1 MKRRDLVK
9 AAAVAPA
16 ALMSAA
22 NAAPMPTPAT
32 LETQILR
39 LNLQHTWT
47 TTMSSSQYRDTLQV
61 AYSRDGITGHGEGAP
76 IVRYHEDAEG
86 ARKAVESVR
95 DLLLSVDPLHFSKL
109 MAEVFQRVPG
119 NWAGKAAIDIAVMD
133 WVGQKLGIPI
143 YEWLGLDAADTPL
156 TTFSIGIDTPEITK
170 QKTREAA
177 DYPILKVK
185 VGLATDEPTIEAV
198 RSVTDKKLRV
208 DANEG
213 WKDKEEAVRKINWLE
228 KHGVEFIE
236 QPMPAEMI
244 EETHWVRSRVHI
256 PIIADEACQRA
267 SDIPKL
273 KEAFDGVNVKLD
285 KSGGILEARRMIEI
299 AKALGMRTML
309 GCMVSS
315 SVTVTAAAHL
325 SPLVDYA
332 DLDGNLLI
340 SNDPFHGVK
349 VERGKADSAERPR
362 ARTHEGVASSSVT
375 VTAAAHLS
383 PLVDYADLDGNRLIP
398 NDPFRGVN
406 VAKGKLILP
415 KGPGL
420 GLTKA

>member
-1 MKRRDLVK
+1 VNRRDLIK
-9 AAAVAPA
+9 TAASAPA
-16 ALMSAA
+16 MLLPTASGAA
-22 NAAPMPTPAT
+22 TAAT
-32 LETQILR
+32 LETKIVR

-47 TTMSSSQYRDTLQV
+47 TTMSSSQYRDTLHV
-61 AYSRDGITGHGEGAP
+61 AYTREGITGHGEGAP

-95 DLLLSVDPLHFSKL
+95 DLVLSADPTQFSKL
-109 MAEVFQRVPG
+109 MAEVFRRVPG
-119 NWAGKAAIDIAVMD
+119 NWAGKSAIDIAIMD
-133 WVGQKLGIPI
+133 WVGQKLGVPL
-143 YEWLGLDAADTPL
+143 YEWLGLDPADTPI
-156 TTFSIGIDTPEITK
+156 TTFSIGIDTPETTK
-170 QKTREAA
+170 QKTLEAA
-177 DYPILKVK
+177 EYPILKVK

-198 RSVTDKKLRV
+198 RSVTNKKLRV

-228 KHGVEFIE
+228 KQGAEFIE

-244 EETHWVRSRVHI
+244 EETRWVRSRVHI
-256 PIIADEACQRA
+256 PIIADEACQRV

-273 KEAFDGVNVKLD
+273 KDAFDGVNVKLD
-285 KSGGILEARRMIEI
+285 KSGGILEARTWIDVARSLSMRVMI
-299 AKALGMRTML
+299 

-340 SNDPFHGVK
+340 SNDPFHGVR
-349 VERGKADSAERPR
+349 VE
-362 ARTHEGVASSSVT
+362 
-375 VTAAAHLS
+375 
-383 PLVDYADLDGNRLIP
+383 
-398 NDPFRGVN
+398 
-406 VAKGKLILP
+406 KGKLILP
-415 KGPGL
+415 NGPGL